1 MSCTAE
7 QIAEKKRLALER
19 LKQRQSQSPATN
31 ATNATNAANAN
42 VAAVPANPVT
52 KTSNTKPVNGFYGS
66 STASV
71 TAELKNMETKIKNQ
85 GPYKNTNRILSQP
98 YPGRDPKEGQKQ
110 EPPKKASFLPQI
122 VTCTCSMVTSTYFQV
137 VTSAYHAKIIEVF
150 KTIPSRKFSEL
161 IHIFLFE

>member
-1 MSCTAE
+1 MSCSAE

-19 LKQRQSQSPATN
+19 LKQRQVQSPAS
-31 ATNATNAANAN
+31 NAASGNA
-42 VAAVPANPVT
+42 VSVPAKPVT
-52 KTSNTKPVNGFYGS
+52 QPTIPKPANGFYGS

-71 TAELKNMETKIKNQ
+71 TAELKTMESKIKSQ

-110 EPPKKASFLPQI
+110 EPSRKTPFLPKI

-137 VTSAYHAKIIEVF
+137 VTSGYHPKIIEVF
-150 KTIPSRKFSEL
+150 KTIPSRKYSEF
-161 IHIFLFE
+161 ITQVA